1 LKIKLKKSPPP
12 LTNVFNIM
20 ITRML
25 HNNLSGRVKIM
36 LGITALMLITGAL
49 LIVYPDVTDENNN
62 DQQIAVNNNDTG
74 NTNTAST
81 NAIVVNNEITNTN
94 DSDQTNTDNANTNQV
109 VAVNQDNA
117 NKAEANANTA
127 QAVIT
132 NAQQPAVVTATTI
145 DDTAIQLIPKQT
157 GYCEA
162 LAPADWSF
170 VSNAEA
176 TGADL
181 FSPDQSRHAGWGIS
195 AVYTYM
201 YPDVESFLTTWL
213 GYAFTGSFDSGNIT
227 LGDTQNL
234 YEGFIQRNFT
244 TTTNR
249 QGIVIYKTYNFGDPS
264 MYVVS
269 VYMADAISDQWTSN
283 GATPFSVALTIRCVS
298 QLRPTTSSVDVSTAD
313 PSSSSDNP
321 EVSLS
326 DEWTEAIMGYENV
339 YSPSTGE
346 HYEAPLTSQWDT
358 GPEGSGYYRSLP
370 GGGYEKLERGFGD
383 Y

>member
-1 LKIKLKKSPPP
+1 MENQILLKTLSKKY
-12 LTNVFNIM
+12 
-20 ITRML
+20 
-25 HNNLSGRVKIM
+25 KI
-36 LGITALMLITGAL
+36 LLCVAAIILIAGAL
-49 LIVYPDVTDENNN
+49 LIVEQDVTEENNN
-62 DQQIAVNNNDTG
+62 LQVVITNNNTG
-74 NTNTAST
+74 NTNAVNT

-94 DSDQTNTDNANTNQV
+94 DSDQTNTDNANINQV

-117 NKAEANANTA
+117 NQAAANTN
-127 QAVIT
+127 T
-132 NAQQPAVVTATTI
+132 QQTIVETATTI
-145 DDTAIQLIPKQT
+145 DDTAIQLMPKQT

-201 YPDVESFLTTWL
+201 YPDVDSFLTTWL
-213 GYAFTGSFDSGNIT
+213 GYAFTGSFDTGNIT
-227 LGDTQNL
+227 LGNSL
-234 YEGFIQRNFT
+234 ELNGGFIQRDYT
-244 TTTNR
+244 TTTGR
-249 QGIVIYKTYNFGDPS
+249 TGVAIYKTYNFGDPT

-269 VYMADAISDQWTSN
+269 VYMADTTSDIWSAN
-283 GATPFSVALTIRCVS
+283 GAIPFSVAISIRCVS
-298 QLRPTTSSVDVSTAD
+298 QLRPTTSGIDVSSSD

-326 DEWTEAIMGYENV
+326 DQWTEAIMGYENV

-346 HYEAPLTSQWDT
+346 HYEAPLNSKWDT
-358 GPEGSGYYRSLP
+358 GPEGSGYYRTLP
-370 GGGYEKLERGFGD
+370 GGGYEKLERGFGS